1 MIRHIKTKTTIF
13 LSIVRVGG
21 INVNK
26 ENYEMAK
33 KEAFSRDKETAAA
46 LALGSNK
53 RTGLVFPVF
62 VRLFKLRVF
71 MFVILLAFIVSIS
84 TFFYFKFF
92 SGNTYKSETF
102 SIVESVQE
110 LATLATAEAVVTTI
124 VKEEDNKLFNQEI
137 SINLPG
143 TKRTLLLIVPA
154 TVIAGVDLTSVT
166 DENIKI
172 NEDRKEI
179 TLTIPRATLIQEPS
193 IQMDKVQTYSEEGL
207 FRSEV
212 HWDEGY
218 DLAAKAT
225 IEIKNE
231 AIQMGLL
238 TKAEESAEKV
248 LSSFFSHLGYTA
260 KIQFK

>member
-1 MIRHIKTKTTIF
+1 MLEK
-13 LSIVRVGG
+13 GG
-21 INVNK
+21 LIMKK
-26 ENYEMAK
+26 EDYEMAK
-33 KEAFSRDKETAAA
+33 NEAFSASRETAAT
-46 LALGSNK
+46 LALDSSRK
-53 RTGLVFPVF
+53 TGLVFPTF
-62 VRLFKLRVF
+62 IKLFKLKVM
-71 MFVILLAFIVSIS
+71 MFVILLALVGSLS
-84 TFFYFKFF
+84 VFFYLNYFA
-92 SGNTYKSETF
+92 SSTYKSETI

-137 SINLPG
+137 DINLPG

-154 TVIAGVDLTSVT
+154 TVIAGVDLKSVT

-172 NEDRKEI
+172 NEDKKEI

-193 IQMDKVQTYSEEGL
+193 IQMEQVQTYSEEGL

-231 AIQMGLL
+231 AIEMGLL
-238 TKAEESAEKV
+238 TKAEESAKKV
-248 LSSFFSHLGYTA
+248 LSSFFHNLGYSTN
-260 KIQFK
+260 IQFE

>member
-1 MIRHIKTKTTIF
+1 MLEK
-13 LSIVRVGG
+13 GG
-21 INVNK
+21 LMMKK
-26 ENYEMAK
+26 EDYEMAK
-33 KEAFSRDKETAAA
+33 NEAFSASRETAAT
-46 LALGSNK
+46 LALDSSRK
-53 RTGLVFPVF
+53 TSLVFPTF
-62 VRLFKLRVF
+62 IRLFKLKVM
-71 MFVILLAFIVSIS
+71 MFVILLALVVSLS
-84 TFFYFKFF
+84 VFFYLKIFA
-92 SGNTYKSETF
+92 SSTYKSETI

-154 TVIAGVDLTSVT
+154 TVMAGVDLKSVT
-166 DENIKI
+166 DDNIEI
-172 NEDRKEI
+172 NEDKKEI

-193 IQMDKVQTYSEEGL
+193 IQMEQVQTYSEEGL

-248 LSSFFSHLGYTA
+248 LSSFFHNLGYTTN
-260 KIQFK
+260 IQFK

>member
-1 MIRHIKTKTTIF
+1 MVEK
-13 LSIVRVGG
+13 GG
-21 INVNK
+21 LIMKK
-26 ENYEMAK
+26 EDYKAAK
-33 KEAFSRDKETAAA
+33 NEAFSASRETAAT
-46 LALGSNK
+46 LALDSSRK
-53 RTGLVFPVF
+53 TGLVIPTFI
-62 VRLFKLRVF
+62 RLFKLKVM
-71 MFVILLAFIVSIS
+71 MFVILIALVCSLS
-84 TFFYFKFF
+84 VFFYLKIFA
-92 SGNTYKSETF
+92 SNSYKSETI

-154 TVIAGVDLTSVT
+154 TVMAGVDLKSVT
-166 DENIKI
+166 DKNIEV
-172 NEDRKEI
+172 NEDKKEI

-193 IQMDKVQTYSEEGL
+193 IQMDNVQTYSEEGL

-225 IEIKNE
+225 VEIKNE

-248 LSSFFSHLGYTA
+248 LSSFFNNLGYKTN
-260 KIQFK
+260 IQFK

>member
-1 MIRHIKTKTTIF
+1 MLEK
-13 LSIVRVGG
+13 GG
-21 INVNK
+21 LMMKK
-26 ENYEMAK
+26 EDYEMAK
-33 KEAFSRDKETAAA
+33 NEAFSASRETAAT
-46 LALGSNK
+46 LALDSSRK
-53 RTGLVFPVF
+53 TSLVFPTF
-62 VRLFKLRVF
+62 IRLFKLKVM
-71 MFVILLAFIVSIS
+71 MFVILLALVVSLS
-84 TFFYFKFF
+84 VFFYLKIFA
-92 SGNTYKSETF
+92 SSTYKSETI

-110 LATLATAEAVVTTI
+110 LATLATAEAVVTKI

-154 TVIAGVDLTSVT
+154 TVMAGVDLKSVT
-166 DENIKI
+166 DDNIEI
-172 NEDRKEI
+172 NEDKKEI

-193 IQMDKVQTYSEEGL
+193 IQMEQVQTYSEEGL

-248 LSSFFSHLGYTA
+248 LSSFFHNLGYTTN
-260 KIQFK
+260 IQFK

>member
-1 MIRHIKTKTTIF
+1 MLEK
-13 LSIVRVGG
+13 GG
-21 INVNK
+21 LMMKK
-26 ENYEMAK
+26 EDYEMAK
-33 KEAFSRDKETAAA
+33 KEAFSASRETAAT
-46 LALGSNK
+46 LALDSSRK
-53 RTGLVFPVF
+53 TSLVFPTF
-62 VRLFKLRVF
+62 IRLFKLKVM
-71 MFVILLAFIVSIS
+71 MFVILLALVVSLS
-84 TFFYFKFF
+84 VFFYLNIFA
-92 SGNTYKSETF
+92 SSTYKSETI

-110 LATLATAEAVVTTI
+110 LATLATAEAVVTKI

-154 TVIAGVDLTSVT
+154 TVMAGVDLKSVT
-166 DENIKI
+166 DENIEI
-172 NEDRKEI
+172 NEDKKEI

-193 IQMDKVQTYSEEGL
+193 IQMENVQTYSEEGL

-248 LSSFFSHLGYTA
+248 LSSFFHNLGYTTN
-260 KIQFK
+260 IRFK